1 MINTPNSPSP
11 LDDITRLTSP
21 TLPGPS
27 GARGL
32 FGSILGGIGN
42 MVFPGLGTI
51 IGGAI
56 GGGALGAAL
65 PTLGSET
72 TQYLALQR
80 QIGQEQIAFELAS
93 TVMKVRHDSV
103 IHVIQNL
110 K

>member
-1 MINTPNSPSP
+1 M
-11 LDDITRLTSP
+11 
-21 TLPGPS
+21 
-27 GARGL
+27 
-32 FGSILGGIGN
+32 
-42 MVFPGLGTI
+42 
-51 IGGAI
+51 
-56 GGGALGAAL
+56 